1 MLRRRERVD
10 SAKLNDW
17 LQVFG
22 IFALVASLI
31 FVGMQMKLDREIA
44 LSAIYQARSDA
55 SMIIRM
61 APLESEALLSATAK
75 RVFGSDEELTPEEEV
90 ALFSRITG
98 NMIYLENVH
107 FQYMNGF
114 ISEEHWQTNREE
126 IKQLMRMAPGRRK
139 DYIDNGCPF
148 LRESFC
154 AEVRRGAEIVEAE
167 MR

>member
-1 MLRRRERVD
+1 MD

-75 RVFGSDEELTPEEEV
+75 RVFGSGEELTPEEEI
-90 ALFSRITG
+90 AFFSLLGG

-126 IKQLMRMAPGRRK
+126 IKVLMRMAPGRRK
-139 DYIDNGCPF
+139 DYIDNGCPL

-154 AEVRRGAEIVEAE
+154 AELRRGAEIVEAE

>member
-1 MLRRRERVD
+1 VD

-75 RVFGSDEELTPEEEV
+75 RVFGSGEELTPEEEI
-90 ALFSRITG
+90 AFRSLLGG

-126 IKQLMRMAPGRRK
+126 IKALMRMAPGRRK
-139 DYIDNGCPF
+139 AYIDNGCPF

-154 AEVRRGAEIVEAE
+154 AELRRGAEIVEAE

>member
-1 MLRRRERVD
+1 MD

-22 IFALVASLI
+22 IFALVASLV

-75 RVFGSDEELTPEEEV
+75 RVFGSDEKLTPEEEIAFR
-90 ALFSRITG
+90 ALLAG

-107 FQYMNGF
+107 FQYINGF

-139 DYIDNGCPF
+139 GYIDNGCPF

-154 AEVRRGAEIVEAE
+154 VELRRGAEIVEAE

>member
-1 MLRRRERVD
+1 MD

-31 FVGMQMKLDREIA
+31 FVGMQMKQDREIA
-44 LSAIYQARSDA
+44 LSAIYQARADA

-75 RVFGSDEELTPEEEV
+75 RVFGSGEELTPEEEI
-90 ALFSRITG
+90 AFFSRISG
-98 NMIYLENVH
+98 NLIYLENVH

-126 IKQLMRMAPGRRK
+126 IKVLMRMAPGRRK
-139 DYIDNGCPF
+139 DYIDNGCPL

-154 AEVRRGAEIVEAE
+154 AELRRGADIVEAE
-167 MR
+167 IR

>member
-1 MLRRRERVD
+1 MD

-75 RVFGSDEELTPEEEV
+75 RVFGSDEELTPEEEI
-90 ALFSRITG
+90 AFFSRIAG

>member
-1 MLRRRERVD
+1 MD

-75 RVFGSDEELTPEEEV
+75 RVFGSGEELTPEEEIAFV
-90 ALFSRITG
+90 SHLAG

-126 IKQLMRMAPGRRK
+126 IKVLMRMAPGRRK

>member
-1 MLRRRERVD
+1 MD
-10 SAKLNDW
+10 STKLNDW

-22 IFALVASLI
+22 IFAVVASLI

-44 LSAIYQARSDA
+44 LSAIYQDRSDA

-75 RVFGSDEELTPEEEV
+75 RVFGSDEKLTPEEEI
-90 ALFSRITG
+90 AFRARYAG

-107 FQYMNGF
+107 FQYINGF

-126 IKQLMRMAPGRRK
+126 IKGLMRMDPNRRK
-139 DYIDNGCPF
+139 EYIDNGCPV

-154 AEVRRGAEIVEAE
+154 AELLRGAEMVEAE

>member
-1 MLRRRERVD
+1 MD

-75 RVFGSDEELTPEEEV
+75 LVFGSGEELTPEEEI
-90 ALFSRITG
+90 AFFSRISG
-98 NMIYLENVH
+98 NLIYLENVH

-114 ISEEHWQTNREE
+114 ISEEHWRTNREE
-126 IKQLMRMAPGRRK
+126 IKVLMRMAPGRRK

>member
-1 MLRRRERVD
+1 MD

-75 RVFGSDEELTPEEEV
+75 RVFGSGEELTPEEEI
-90 ALFSRITG
+90 AFRSLLGG

-114 ISEEHWQTNREE
+114 INEEHWQTNREE
-126 IKQLMRMAPGRRK
+126 IKALMRMAPGRRK
-139 DYIDNGCPF
+139 AYIDNGCPF

-154 AEVRRGAEIVEAE
+154 AELRRGAEIVEAE

>member
-1 MLRRRERVD
+1 VD

-139 DYIDNGCPF
+139 DYIDNGCRF